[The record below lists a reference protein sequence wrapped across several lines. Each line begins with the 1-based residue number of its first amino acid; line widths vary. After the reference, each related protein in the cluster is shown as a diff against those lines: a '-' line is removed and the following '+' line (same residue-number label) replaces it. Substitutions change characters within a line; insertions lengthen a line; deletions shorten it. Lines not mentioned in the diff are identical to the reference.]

1 MIIAQQNGRQTIGA
15 PDKLFGV
22 SSRAKE
28 RIAQL
33 GKENV
38 IDSTIGVLLDDSG
51 KLVVLESVMD
61 CIRSL
66 EPEDYAA
73 YAPITGLPAYQEAV
87 KEAVFL
93 GEVPEGAFV
102 ESCYTPGGTGAIRNA
117 VSAYTVPGDKIL
129 TSDWHW
135 NPYNLIAAELGR
147 SVETYTLF
155 DEAGKFNGPAFEA
168 ALAEVLAG
176 QDETLVIVN
185 TPAHNPTGYTFTEE
199 DWDALLAILKKF
211 PEKKIALLVDVAY
224 LDFAGDP
231 KEYRFFLP
239 KLAGLPEHI
248 LPLIA
253 FSASKGYTMY
263 GMRCGALLCMAP
275 SAEIAKEFKDV
286 MSVECR
292 ASWSNG
298 NRAAMTVLA
307 KIFADQALRGKVDA
321 ERTRWM
327 EALAE
332 RGKAF
337 MEAAGAAGL
346 AACPYDSGFF
356 ITIPCSHAEEAG
368 KRLQDFNIFAIPMG
382 RGIRV
387 SVASNTVE
395 ECRQMPAKIKQA
407 IDETR

>member
-1 MIIAQQNGRQTIGA
+1 MIIAQQNGRKTIGA

-22 SSRAKE
+22 SSKAKE
-28 RIAQL
+28 RIAEI
-33 GKENV
+33 GRENV

-73 YAPITGLPAYQEAV
+73 YAPIAGLPAYLAAV

-93 GEVPEGAFV
+93 GEIPSGVFV

-135 NPYNLIAAELGR
+135 NPYNLIASELGR
-147 SVETYTLF
+147 SVEAYQLF
-155 DEAGKFNGPAFEA
+155 DEADKFNAPAFET
-168 ALAEVLAG
+168 ALTEVLAG
-176 QDETLVIVN
+176 QDETLIIVN
-185 TPAHNPTGYTFTEE
+185 TPAHNPTGYTFTEG
-199 DWDALLAILKKF
+199 DWDALLSIVKKF
-211 PEKKIALLVDVAY
+211 PEKKIALLVDIAY

-239 KLAGLPEHI
+239 KLAGLPENI

-275 SAEIAKEFKDV
+275 SAEIAKEFADV

-307 KIFADQALRGKVDA
+307 NIFADKALRDKVDA

-327 EALAE
+327 KALAE
-332 RGKAF
+332 RGQAF
-337 MEAAGAAGL
+337 MDAAAEAGL
-346 AACPYDSGFF
+346 TACPYDSGFF
-356 ITIPCSHAEEAG
+356 ITIPCDHAEEAG

-395 ECRQMPAKIKQA
+395 ECKHMPARIKQA

>member
-1 MIIAQQNGRQTIGA
+1 MIIAQQNGRTTIGA

-22 SSRAKE
+22 SSKAKE
-28 RIAQL
+28 RIAEI

-38 IDSTIGVLLDDSG
+38 IDSTIGVLLDDGG

-61 CIRSL
+61 CIRGL
-66 EPEDYAA
+66 APEDYAA

-93 GEVPEGAFV
+93 GEIPAGVFV

-117 VSAYTVPGDKIL
+117 VSAYTVPGDRIL

-135 NPYNLIAAELGR
+135 NPYNLIASELGR
-147 SVETYTLF
+147 SVATYQLF
-155 DEAGKFNGPAFEA
+155 DEEDKFNAPGFEA
-168 ALAEVLAG
+168 ALTEILAG
-176 QDETLVIVN
+176 QDETLIIVN

-199 DWDALLAILKKF
+199 DWDALLTIVKKF
-211 PEKKIALLVDVAY
+211 PEKKIALLVDIAY

-239 KLAGLPEHI
+239 KLAGLSESI

-263 GMRCGALLCMAP
+263 GMRCGALLCMAS

-307 KIFADQALRGKVDA
+307 NIFADQGLRDKVDA
-321 ERTRWM
+321 ERARWM
-327 EALAE
+327 KALAE
-332 RGKAF
+332 RGRVF
-337 MEAAGAAGL
+337 MEAAGEAGL
-346 AACPYDSGFF
+346 TACPYDSGFF
-356 ITIPCSHAEEAG
+356 ITIPCDHAEEAG

-387 SVASNTVE
+387 SVASNTTE